1 MRRARLH
8 KFCCLERLIALVYIG
23 NSKVDGTTYLTV
35 IRVLCQKDRLVSAS
49 KLRKDRKIRLVP
61 ILPIDGESKPLNV
74 ERKTGGSTGYPKD
87 GGHCLSH
94 DDLSLLPNA

>member
-1 MRRARLH
+1 M
-8 KFCCLERLIALVYIG
+8 ALVYVG
-23 NSKVDGTTYLTV
+23 NSKVDGATYLTV
-35 IRVLCQKDRLVSAS
+35 IRVLCQKNRLVPAS
-49 KLRKDRKIRLVP
+49 ELREDRKIRLVP

-74 ERKTGGSTGYPKD
+74 ERKTSRSTGYPKD

>member
-1 MRRARLH
+1 M
-8 KFCCLERLIALVYIG
+8 ALVYIW
-23 NSKVDGTTYLTV
+23 NSKVDGATDLTV
-35 IRVLCQKDRLVSAS
+35 VCVLCQENRLMPAS
-49 KLRKDRKIRLVP
+49 ELRKDRKIRLVP

-74 ERKTGGSTGYPKD
+74 ERETGGSTGYPKH